1 MSQESLDEAQLAKIE
16 ELVRSAT
23 PGPRHV
29 RVFDGEA
36 AMNLVAVGTVAGEN
50 GQRFPG
56 FDSSELVAAT
66 LVQHPRYVDVSDGK
80 WDENARLIA
89 ESRQI
94 VPALLAEVRRLRAR
108 LSQIDD
114 SE

>member
-1 MSQESLDEAQLAKIE
+1 MSGESLDEAQLAEIE

-23 PGPRHV
+23 PGPWHV
-29 RVFDGEA
+29 RVFDDDA

-50 GQRFPG
+50 GRRFPG

-66 LVQHPRYVDVSDGK
+66 LVQHPKYVDISDGK
-80 WDENARLIA
+80 WDENARFVA

-108 LSQIDD
+108 LNQLDD